1 MGAPRPGVVWGG
13 LLAAGVAYETYG
25 LFGDVEG
32 DTLSEV
38 TRALF
43 RTSHPVGKAVFLAGY
58 VGFSSWF
65 VPHIVCKVSGA
76 AREIRDTHAEAGSA
90 RR

>member
-1 MGAPRPGVVWGG
+1 MRPGVVWGG
-13 LLAAGVAYETYG
+13 LLAVGVTYEAYG
-25 LFGDVEG
+25 LLGDVEG

-43 RTSHPVGKAVFLAGY
+43 HTSHPVGKGVFLAGY
-58 VGFSSWF
+58 LGFSAWF

-76 AREIRDTHAEAGSA
+76 AREVRNTRNRAGRA